1 MSDPRKSAD
10 WKQLRHEQRVILLL
24 GAILDAL
31 KPAVTVAAPPLSPSP
46 PATTRTRKTNA

>member
-1 MSDPRKSAD
+1 MDPRKQAD

-31 KPAVTVAAPPLSPSP
+31 QTQAAPTPV
-46 PATTRTRKTNA
+46 TTAPTRSRKNSA